1 MSLKTRCPSCDTVFK
16 IVPDQL
22 KVSKGWVRCGRCA
35 EVFDAAAHAAAPDEA
50 NIWPKTSPPETV
62 THSKATPAKVTSAAT
77 LTTAKIAA
85 KDAVITPKNVAAQ
98 AINTPAIAD
107 LVTPK
112 KQVETDLSFV
122 KIAKNK
128 AFWQQK
134 NVAASL
140 RAACLGLVGL
150 LFLQVGFSQRNHLV
164 AANPALKPSFESF
177 CQTLGC
183 NIEAFKNIDAFKIDS
198 SSFQKAPM
206 PSTTVVA
213 NTDAAA
219 AAQADAYTLKISLKN
234 NIDLPLAIPSI
245 ELTLTDASDKPVLRR
260 VLSTQD
266 FGSDRGVRSDTLAA
280 NADWS
285 GEMTVAV
292 TANRALPPISGY
304 RVLLFYP

>member
-1 MSLKTRCPSCDTVFK
+1 MSLKTRCPACDTVFK

-35 EVFDAAAHAAAPDEA
+35 EVFDAAAHAVALDET
-50 NIWPKTSPPETV
+50 NQQTSPPV
-62 THSKATPAKVTSAAT
+62 SVAHSKATLAKVTDAAT
-77 LTTAKIAA
+77 LTTAKIAT
-85 KDAVITPKNVAAQ
+85 KDVAFTPKNIATQAA
-98 AINTPAIAD
+98 NTPENDD
-107 LVTPK
+107 LPLK
-112 KQVETDLSFV
+112 RHVETDLSFV
-122 KIAKNK
+122 KVAKNK

-140 RAACLGLVGL
+140 RVACLGLVGL
-150 LFLQVGFSQRNHLV
+150 LFLQIGFSQRNHLV

-183 NIEAFKNIDAFKIDS
+183 KIEAFKNIDAFKIDS

-213 NTDAAA
+213 NSDAAA

-234 NIDLPLAIPSI
+234 NIDLPLAMPSI

-260 VLSTQD
+260 VLSTQN
-266 FGSDRGVRSDTLAA
+266 FGSDRGLKGDTLAA
-280 NADWS
+280 NGDWS